1 MKKQHPTP
9 AHSAVTAGAE
19 VNHQDELPVATAAGT
34 RNLSL
39 AEKRREQI
47 CDAALE
53 LFLQKGFASTT
64 IRDICARSGVNQAS
78 IYDYISNKNDILR
91 LLLNRLWLGSGAPSL
106 PDLLE
111 QHPENALKENVVWYL
126 KEFWSKRRKGTLL
139 AYRTIP
145 HLTQE
150 DRRTMRHRD
159 EEVISRLT
167 NVFQNLTQ
175 LPENDPRTRIIAN
188 LVLFMAGFGPF
199 RDWLHK
205 DLDSDLVADTVAAGI
220 VAMIEN
226 LANYSLEQP
235 EPSPGGI
242 AEKAAACPECSQ

>member
-1 MKKQHPTP
+1 MPEAPVDQNQLLEATVAGVRNPT
-9 AHSAVTAGAE
+9 
-19 VNHQDELPVATAAGT
+19 
-34 RNLSL
+34 L

-91 LLLNRLWLGSGAPSL
+91 RLLNRLWFRSGAPSL

-111 QHPENALKENVVWYL
+111 EHPENSLQENVAYYL

-139 AYRTIP
+139 AYRTVP
-145 HLTQE
+145 HLTKD
-150 DRRTMRHRD
+150 DRKAMRARD
-159 EEVISRLT
+159 EHLINRLAGSIED
-167 NVFQNLTQ
+167 LTQ
-175 LPENDPRTRIIAN
+175 LPENDPRTLVVAN
-188 LVLFMAGFGPF
+188 LVLFMASFGPL
-199 RDWLHK
+199 RDWLHQ
-205 DLDSDLVADTVAAGI
+205 DLDNDLVADTVAAAI

-226 LANYSLEQP
+226 LARYSPEQS
-235 EPSPGGI
+235 ESPSI
-242 AEKAAACPECSQ
+242 QD

>member
-1 MKKQHPTP
+1 MKPLHPTP
-9 AHSAVTAGAE
+9 APSLPEAPVDQNQLLEATVAG
-19 VNHQDELPVATAAGT
+19 V
-34 RNLSL
+34 RNPTL

-91 LLLNRLWLGSGAPSL
+91 RLLNRLWFRSGAPSL

-111 QHPENALKENVVWYL
+111 EHPENSLQENVAYYL

-139 AYRTIP
+139 AYRTVP
-145 HLTQE
+145 HLTKD
-150 DRRTMRHRD
+150 DRRAMRARD
-159 EEVISRLT
+159 EHLINRLAGSIED
-167 NVFQNLTQ
+167 LTQ
-175 LPENDPRTRIIAN
+175 LPENDPRTLVVAN
-188 LVLFMAGFGPF
+188 LVLFMASFGPL
-199 RDWLHK
+199 RDWLHQ
-205 DLDSDLVADTVAAGI
+205 DLDNDLVADTVAAAI

-226 LANYSLEQP
+226 LARYSPEQAGS
-235 EPSPGGI
+235 PSI
-242 AEKAAACPECSQ
+242 QD

>member
-1 MKKQHPTP
+1 MKKEHP
-9 AHSAVTAGAE
+9 SAGPTAARASADL
-19 VNHQDELPVATAAGT
+19 NHQDELPVATAAGT

-39 AEKRREQI
+39 TEKRREQI

-91 LLLNRLWLGSGAPSL
+91 LLLNRLWLNSGAPSL

-111 QHPENALKENVVWYL
+111 QHPENTLKENIVWYL

-150 DRRTMRHRD
+150 DRKTMRIRD
-159 EEVISRLT
+159 EEVINRLT
-167 NVFQNLTQ
+167 VIFQDLTQ
-175 LPENDPRTRIIAN
+175 LPENDPRIKIIAN
-188 LVLFMAGFGPF
+188 LVIFMAGFGPF
-199 RDWLHK
+199 RDWLHR
-205 DLDSDLVADTVAAGI
+205 DLDTDLVADTVAAGI

-235 EPSPGGI
+235 ES
-242 AEKAAACPECSQ
+242 

>member
-1 MKKQHPTP
+1 MKPLHPVSDSAEP
-9 AHSAVTAGAE
+9 ASAGAS
-19 VNHQDELPVATAAGT
+19 ELLEARVAGV
-34 RNLSL
+34 RNPSL

-91 LLLNRLWLGSGAPSL
+91 RLLNRLWFRSGAPSL

-111 QHPENALKENVVWYL
+111 QHPENSLQENVAYYL

-139 AYRTIP
+139 AYRTVP
-145 HLTQE
+145 HLTKE
-150 DRRTMRHRD
+150 DRKTMRARD
-159 EEVISRLT
+159 EQLISRLAESIED
-167 NVFQNLTQ
+167 LTQ
-175 LPENDPRTRIIAN
+175 LPENDPRTLVVAN
-188 LVLFMAGFGPF
+188 LVLFMASFGPL
-199 RDWLHK
+199 RDWLHQ
-205 DLDSDLVADTVAAGI
+205 DLDNDLVADTVAAAI

-226 LANYSLEQP
+226 LARYSPEQTGKQP
-235 EPSPGGI
+235 V
-242 AEKAAACPECSQ
+242 QD

>member
-1 MKKQHPTP
+1 MKPIQHTP
-9 AHSAVTAGAE
+9 ENSALEPARPGKNELLEARVAG
-19 VNHQDELPVATAAGT
+19 V
-34 RNLSL
+34 RNASL

-91 LLLNRLWLGSGAPSL
+91 RLLNRLWFRSGAPSL

-111 QHPENALKENVVWYL
+111 QHPENSLQENVAFYL

-139 AYRTIP
+139 AYRTVP
-145 HLTQE
+145 HLTKE
-150 DRRTMRHRD
+150 DRKTMRARD
-159 EEVISRLT
+159 EQLISRLAESIED
-167 NVFQNLTQ
+167 LTQ
-175 LPENDPRTRIIAN
+175 LPENDPRTLVVAN
-188 LVLFMAGFGPF
+188 LVLFMASFGPL
-199 RDWLHK
+199 RDWLHQ
-205 DLDSDLVADTVAAGI
+205 DLDNDLVADTVAAAI

-226 LANYSLEQP
+226 LARYSPEQKETQP
-235 EPSPGGI
+235 V
-242 AEKAAACPECSQ
+242 QD

>member
-1 MKKQHPTP
+1 MPEASVDQNQLLEATVAGVRNPT
-9 AHSAVTAGAE
+9 
-19 VNHQDELPVATAAGT
+19 
-34 RNLSL
+34 L

-91 LLLNRLWLGSGAPSL
+91 RLLNRLWFRSGAPSL

-111 QHPENALKENVVWYL
+111 EHPENSLQENVAYYL

-139 AYRTIP
+139 AYRTVP
-145 HLTQE
+145 HLTKD
-150 DRRTMRHRD
+150 DRKAMRARD
-159 EEVISRLT
+159 EHLINRLAGSIED
-167 NVFQNLTQ
+167 LTQ
-175 LPENDPRTRIIAN
+175 LPENDPRTLVVAN
-188 LVLFMAGFGPF
+188 LVLFMASFGPL
-199 RDWLHK
+199 RDWLHQ
-205 DLDSDLVADTVAAGI
+205 DRDNDLVADTVAAAI

-226 LANYSLEQP
+226 LARYSPEQA
-235 EPSPGGI
+235 ESPSI
-242 AEKAAACPECSQ
+242 QD

>member
-1 MKKQHPTP
+1 MKPEHPT
-9 AHSAVTAGAE
+9 SAFSEDSSATMTQNRNELTEATVAG
-19 VNHQDELPVATAAGT
+19 V
-34 RNLSL
+34 RNTSL

-91 LLLNRLWLGSGAPSL
+91 RLLNRLWFRSGAPSL

-111 QHPENALKENVVWYL
+111 QHPENSLQENIAWYL

-139 AYRTIP
+139 AYRTVP
-145 HLTQE
+145 HLTKE
-150 DRRTMRHRD
+150 DRKTMRARD
-159 EEVISRLT
+159 EQIISRLT
-167 NVFQNLTQ
+167 VSLQDLTR
-175 LPENDPRTRIIAN
+175 LPENDPRTRIVAN
-188 LVLFMAGFGPF
+188 QVLFMAGFGPL
-199 RDWLHK
+199 RDWLHQ
-205 DLDSDLVADTVAAGI
+205 DLDNDLVADTVAAGI

-226 LANYSLEQP
+226 LASYSPEQP
-235 EPSPGGI
+235 GR
-242 AEKAAACPECSQ
+242 